1 MGIIYKE
8 ETEFGKIIINEN
20 TIFQMILPEI
30 EEYSRNL
37 YVSNSKGKRTNKFFI
52 ENKDGV
58 EVKINI
64 VVKFGTSIQKVT
76 EDIISIVYDQ
86 LSLITGLKVK
96 KITVVVVGVVSKKL
110 AKRNVEVSREYDI

>member
-30 EEYSRNL
+30 EEYSKNI
-37 YVSNSKGKRTNKFFI
+37 YIANSKGKKTNKFYI
-52 ENKDGV
+52 ENKNGV

-76 EDIISIVYDQ
+76 EDIIDIVYNQ
-86 LSLITGLKVK
+86 LSLISGI
-96 KITVVVVGVVSKKL
+96 KIRKISVVVVGVVAKKL

>member
-58 EVKINI
+58 EVKRLA
-64 VVKFGTSIQKVT
+64 GLQQKPA
-76 EDIISIVYDQ
+76 
-86 LSLITGLKVK
+86 LIKALEE
-96 KITVVVVGVVSKKL
+96 L
-110 AKRNVEVSREYDI
+110 F

>member
-76 EDIISIVYDQ
+76 DDIISIVYDQ

-96 KITVVVVGVVSKKL
+96 KITVVVVGVVAKKL

>member
-96 KITVVVVGVVSKKL
+96 KITVVVVGVVAKKL

>member
-52 ENKDGV
+52 ENRDGV

-96 KITVVVVGVVSKKL
+96 KITVVVVGVVAKKL